1 MKIKSVVLG
10 VAGAFA
16 VTGAQ
21 AADLPAAAA
30 PEPVDYVRVCDAFG
44 AGFFYVPGTETC
56 LKISGYVRAEYDAAI
71 TQTQNSNYGPVNYG
85 TKDSNGYRFR
95 ARGDARFDVRTNTE
109 FGLLRSYIEIYLQND
124 TGNPTGETTGAAL
137 DKGYIQFGGLT
148 AGQAQSFFDFFT
160 GYGYNSIYEPAHS
173 DTSTNL
179 LAYTYTFGNGF
190 SLTGSVEDGAKRST
204 SIVYPTPSA
213 STAGWSPYDWDNNQY
228 GGNRY
233 PDVVAAFRVDQ
244 GWGSAQFSA
253 AGHAVSVNSAF
264 QSTTGDLYGY
274 AVQAGTT
281 INLPFLGQGDQ
292 FALQAA
298 FAQGASLYTSPQ
310 AYVSYGDGNS
320 VNVVALPDA
329 YINPVSNSLQL
340 VTSWSV
346 ATGLQHY
353 FSPQIWTALEGS
365 YLGANVDLPGASG
378 TVVNNFNGTL
388 TVNYSPVENMNIGA
402 ALEYVNVSPSN
413 TGTSGL
419 KSSNSLIGLVRLQ
432 RNF

>member
-1 MKIKSVVLG
+1 MKIKGVVLG

-56 LKISGYVRAEYDAAI
+56 LKISGYVRAEYDAGI
-71 TQTQNSNYGPVNYG
+71 TQSSGSHWGNQLNYGD
-85 TKDSNGYRFR
+85 KDSNGYRFR

-124 TGNPTGETTGAAL
+124 TGTPNGENTGAAL

-148 AGQAQSFFDFFT
+148 AGQAQSFYDFFT
-160 GYGYNSIYEPAHS
+160 GFGYNSIYEPAHS

-190 SLTGSVEDGAKRST
+190 SLTGSLEDSSSRNT
-204 SIVYPTPSA
+204 SVTDPIT
-213 STAGWSPYDWDNNQY
+213 GKDIY

-233 PDVVAAFRVDQ
+233 PDIVGAFQIAQ
-244 GWGSAQFSA
+244 GWGSAQLSA
-253 AGHAVSVNSAF
+253 AGHAVAVNSAW
-264 QSTTGDLYGY
+264 QNAVSNGLANGNTSDTYGY
-274 AVQAGTT
+274 AVQLGTI

-292 FALQAA
+292 FALQGA
-298 FAQGASLYTSPQ
+298 FAQGATKYVSPQ
-310 AYVSYGDGNS
+310 AYVTYGNS
-320 VNVVALPDA
+320 FDTYSEGLPDA
-329 YINPVSNSLQL
+329 YVNPLSGSLEL

-346 ATGLQHY
+346 SAGLNHY
-353 FSPQIWTALEGS
+353 FTPQISAALEGS
-365 YLGANVDLPGASG
+365 YLGANVDLPNASG

-388 TVNYSPVENMNIGA
+388 TVNYTPVENMNIGA
-402 ALEYVNVSPSN
+402 ALEYVNVAPSN
-413 TGTSGL
+413 DGTSGL
-419 KSSNSLIGLVRLQ
+419 KASNSLIGLVRLQ